1 MMGVMRVV
9 VVSHGGERRAG
20 RLEGQA
26 GLGMPWCE
34 GGIRLCQR
42 WAWPWLGSPRA
53 GGCWKAAPGGRGKL
67 LGGIHSGGLFGDGVD
82 VRRVGDGGLDGAGEA
97 AGTGGRARRREEEV
111 GEGARR
117 RRRVPVLRAGQK
129 AEGPVRRHQAPPR
142 EGCRKRRAHERTA
155 TRNDNSWNP
164 SLRRRRS
171 STGAQ
176 RPRRVLARPIS
187 SSTLSAL
194 HASL

>member
-1 MMGVMRVV
+1 MCRTVA
-9 VVSHGGERRAG
+9 HNGERSLG
-20 RLEGQA
+20 GGQA
-26 GLGMPWCE
+26 GLGMVQWCK
-34 GGIRLCQR
+34 GRR
-42 WAWPWLGSPRA
+42 VRRSVVGSPTRSQGDA
-53 GGCWKAAPGGRGKL
+53 GRRLVGGGASSW
-67 LGGIHSGGLFGDGVD
+67 GYHSGGLFGDGVD
-82 VRRVGDGGLDGAGEA
+82 VRRVGDGELDGAEEGE
-97 AGTGGRARRREEEV
+97 GTGGRARRREEEV